1 MLKHLLLFK
10 IYKICLITVQDNTM
24 LKPLPAS
31 IVAVRCLIT
40 VQDNTMLKRNNLH
53 ERHRYSLITVQD
65 NTMLK
70 HVYCSADTDYSLIT
84 VQDNTM
90 LKPQIQASLRTTRRN
105 PKRYF
110 LLSYFYYI
118 TSFVLTQLFRIDPDL

>member
-1 MLKHLLLFK
+1 MLKLVMRGL
-10 IYKICLITVQDNTM
+10 YNDICLITVQDNTM
-24 LKPLPAS
+24 LKLEIRLAFEQM
-31 IVAVRCLIT
+31 CLIT
-40 VQDNTMLKRNNLH
+40 VQDNTMLKRFVGH
-53 ERHRYSLITVQD
+53 IFAFIR
-65 NTMLK
+65 
-70 HVYCSADTDYSLIT
+70 LIT

>member
-1 MLKHLLLFK
+1 MLKLCMVN
-10 IYKICLITVQDNTM
+10 ICRNTCLITVQDNTM
-24 LKPLPAS
+24 LKPLRYSA
-31 IVAVRCLIT
+31 
-40 VQDNTMLKRNNLH
+40 
-53 ERHRYSLITVQD
+53 RHALSLITVQD

-70 HVYCSADTDYSLIT
+70 PVTRLVYQFLSLIT

>member
-1 MLKHLLLFK
+1 MLKPSAGRIEK
-10 IYKICLITVQDNTM
+10 ISRLITVQDNTMLKQYPCPLCQRYCLITVQDNTM
-24 LKPLPAS
+24 LKHKSGANFRP
-31 IVAVRCLIT
+31 
-40 VQDNTMLKRNNLH
+40 N
-53 ERHRYSLITVQD
+53 
-65 NTMLK
+65 
-70 HVYCSADTDYSLIT
+70 SLIT

>member
-1 MLKHLLLFK
+1 MLKHERREK
-10 IYKICLITVQDNTM
+10 I
-24 LKPLPAS
+24 PHA
-31 IVAVRCLIT
+31 R
-40 VQDNTMLKRNNLH
+40 
-53 ERHRYSLITVQD
+53 
-65 NTMLK
+65 
-70 HVYCSADTDYSLIT
+70 LIT

>member
-1 MLKHLLLFK
+1 MLKLVLSHCALQRSLITVQDNTMLK
-10 IYKICLITVQDNTM
+10 PEYDNTSGKKRLITVQDNTMLKRHGMRVSKVHCLITVQDNTM
-24 LKPLPAS
+24 LKQISS
-31 IVAVRCLIT
+31 IV
-40 VQDNTMLKRNNLH
+40 
-53 ERHRYSLITVQD
+53 
-65 NTMLK
+65 
-70 HVYCSADTDYSLIT
+70 VYFFCLIT

>member
-1 MLKHLLLFK
+1 MLKL
-10 IYKICLITVQDNTM
+10 
-24 LKPLPAS
+24 
-31 IVAVRCLIT
+31 
-40 VQDNTMLKRNNLH
+40 
-53 ERHRYSLITVQD
+53 ERKGIAYEF
-65 NTMLK
+65 
-70 HVYCSADTDYSLIT
+70 SLIT

>member
-1 MLKHLLLFK
+1 MLKHKYNGFSVNFSLITVQDNTMLKLDSPFLFLN
-10 IYKICLITVQDNTM
+10 YCLITVQDNTM
-24 LKPLPAS
+24 LKQQGRRTLS
-31 IVAVRCLIT
+31 T
-40 VQDNTMLKRNNLH
+40 
-53 ERHRYSLITVQD
+53 
-65 NTMLK
+65 
-70 HVYCSADTDYSLIT
+70 YSLIT

>member
-1 MLKHLLLFK
+1 
-10 IYKICLITVQDNTM
+10 M
-24 LKPLPAS
+24 LKP
-31 IVAVRCLIT
+31 
-40 VQDNTMLKRNNLH
+40 
-53 ERHRYSLITVQD
+53 
-65 NTMLK
+65 
-70 HVYCSADTDYSLIT
+70 SAGRIEKISRLIT

>member
-1 MLKHLLLFK
+1 MLKQQLNLTPQLLS
-10 IYKICLITVQDNTM
+10 LITVQDNTM
-24 LKPLPAS
+24 LKPNGH
-31 IVAVRCLIT
+31 IT
-40 VQDNTMLKRNNLH
+40 ALEPR
-53 ERHRYSLITVQD
+53 LITVQD

-70 HVYCSADTDYSLIT
+70 HGHAEQLCSRSLIT

>member
-1 MLKHLLLFK
+1 MLKPKFVC
-10 IYKICLITVQDNTM
+10 YSQRSCLITVQDNTM
-24 LKPLPAS
+24 LKQATNKS
-31 IVAVRCLIT
+31 
-40 VQDNTMLKRNNLH
+40 
-53 ERHRYSLITVQD
+53 SLS
-65 NTMLK
+65 K
-70 HVYCSADTDYSLIT
+70 GLIT

>member
-1 MLKHLLLFK
+1 
-10 IYKICLITVQDNTM
+10 M
-24 LKPLPAS
+24 LKPYDEKQKTA
-31 IVAVRCLIT
+31 
-40 VQDNTMLKRNNLH
+40 N
-53 ERHRYSLITVQD
+53 SLITVQD

-70 HVYCSADTDYSLIT
+70 
-84 VQDNTM
+84 
-90 LKPQIQASLRTTRRN
+90 QIQASLRTTRRN

>member
-1 MLKHLLLFK
+1 MLKQVVQSYYDK
-10 IYKICLITVQDNTM
+10 SCLITVQDNTM
-24 LKPLPAS
+24 LKHN
-31 IVAVRCLIT
+31 
-40 VQDNTMLKRNNLH
+40 QKR
-53 ERHRYSLITVQD
+53 I
-65 NTMLK
+65 
-70 HVYCSADTDYSLIT
+70 DYRQCLIT

>member
-1 MLKHLLLFK
+1 
-10 IYKICLITVQDNTM
+10 M
-24 LKPLPAS
+24 LKPAMLLFDFL
-31 IVAVRCLIT
+31 IGLIT
-40 VQDNTMLKRNNLH
+40 VQDNTMLKRVRTILSS
-53 ERHRYSLITVQD
+53 RD
-65 NTMLK
+65 
-70 HVYCSADTDYSLIT
+70 SLIT

>member
-1 MLKHLLLFK
+1 
-10 IYKICLITVQDNTM
+10 
-24 LKPLPAS
+24 
-31 IVAVRCLIT
+31 
-40 VQDNTMLKRNNLH
+40 
-53 ERHRYSLITVQD
+53 
-65 NTMLK
+65 
-70 HVYCSADTDYSLIT
+70 
-84 VQDNTM
+84 M

>member
-1 MLKHLLLFK
+1 
-10 IYKICLITVQDNTM
+10 M
-24 LKPLPAS
+24 LKPYDEKQKTA
-31 IVAVRCLIT
+31 
-40 VQDNTMLKRNNLH
+40 N
-53 ERHRYSLITVQD
+53 
-65 NTMLK
+65 
-70 HVYCSADTDYSLIT
+70 SLIT

>member
-1 MLKHLLLFK
+1 MLKPIPREFFMLPR
-10 IYKICLITVQDNTM
+10 LITVQDNTM
-24 LKPLPAS
+24 LK
-31 IVAVRCLIT
+31 
-40 VQDNTMLKRNNLH
+40 LKMKHKMNL
-53 ERHRYSLITVQD
+53 
-65 NTMLK
+65 M
-70 HVYCSADTDYSLIT
+70 SLIT

>member
-1 MLKHLLLFK
+1 MLKHNKEYLLK
-10 IYKICLITVQDNTM
+10 KGCLITVQDNTM
-24 LKPLPAS
+24 LKPGLGLQLQS
-31 IVAVRCLIT
+31 
-40 VQDNTMLKRNNLH
+40 K
-53 ERHRYSLITVQD
+53 SLITVQD

-70 HVYCSADTDYSLIT
+70 PQTSNLKPQTS
-84 VQDNTM
+84 N